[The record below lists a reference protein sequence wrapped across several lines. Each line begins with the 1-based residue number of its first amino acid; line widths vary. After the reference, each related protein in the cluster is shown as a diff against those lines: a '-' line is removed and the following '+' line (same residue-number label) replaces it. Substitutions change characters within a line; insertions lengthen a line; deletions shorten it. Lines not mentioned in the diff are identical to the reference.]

1 MIYSLLFSFLSFALC
16 CLGALLIFFVK
27 KSNDKLEA
35 FLHAFAGGV
44 MVASSIFSL
53 ILPASEYCVSLNLK
67 EYLILPI
74 CFALA
79 FLAMFLLNLKSG
91 QVGDKINIKTFNL
104 GMTLHNIPEGMCI
117 GFAFASAMHLGT
129 HAAFMSAVMIALGI
143 GIQNIPEGSSV
154 AFPLYSLGYSKKK
167 AFFTALIVG
176 CVEVPACIIAY
187 FLGLEFMFL
196 LPYMLTF
203 AAGLMLVV
211 AVCELIPEAI
221 SKNKKIAILS
231 FCIGFLLMTTLDV
244 ALG

>member
-1 MIYSLLFSFLSFALC
+1 MIYSLVFSFLAFVLC
-16 CLGALLIFFVK
+16 CFGAMLIFFIK

-79 FLAMFLLNLKSG
+79 FMAMFLLNSKSEDIG
-91 QVGDKINIKTFNL
+91 TKINIKTFNL
-104 GMTLHNIPEGMCI
+104 GMALHNIPEGMCI
-117 GFAFASAMHLGT
+117 GFAFASAIHLGT
-129 HAAFMSAVMIALGI
+129 HTALLSAVMIALGI

-167 AFFTALIVG
+167 AFLTALAIG
-176 CVEVPACIIAY
+176 FVEVPAGIIAY
-187 FLGLEFMFL
+187 YLGLSYLFL

-211 AVCELIPEAI
+211 AVCELMPEAL
-221 SKNKKIAILS
+221 SKNKKVALLS
-231 FCIGFLLMTTLDV
+231 FCIGFLLMMTLDV